1 MSDDMEK
8 PVYGMI
14 DGYYRCWVGDG
25 ETIRSALNYVPEPD
39 DVFIVSYP
47 KSGNTWL
54 EHIAYNIINDRAPPA
69 NWMDYN
75 REIPFLDMHG
85 AEATRRMRRPGFIKT
100 HMPFHL
106 HPYSRDAK
114 YICICR
120 NPYDCCVS
128 FYHHTRNIP
137 IYLFSDGTF
146 DEFLEMFVAGKVDF
160 GDYFD
165 HLLSWYDHRDDP
177 NVLFLTYEDLKE
189 DTATWV
195 MKIADFLG
203 DDYGKKLRADKTAL
217 ENILNRTSFEA
228 MKEHVN
234 VAQREFVVQRSLVP
248 DDQKPEWV
256 KRAMK
261 AIGKRVP
268 NINQPPGDFVRKGV
282 VGGWKTHFSAEQ
294 AARLKEH
301 IAVKTRGSDVMG
313 LWKKLE
319 LP

>member
-1 MSDDMEK
+1 MEK
-8 PVYGMI
+8 PVYRMV
-14 DGYYRCWVGDG
+14 DGYYRCWVSD
-25 ETIRSALNYVPEPD
+25 EATIRSALNYVPKPE

-54 EHIAYNIINDRAPPA
+54 NHIAYNIMNDRAPPA

-75 REIPFLDMHG
+75 REIPFLEKHG
-85 AEATRRMRRPGFIKT
+85 AEATRGMRRPGFIKT

-128 FYHHTRNIP
+128 FYHHTRSIP
-137 IYLFSDGTF
+137 FYLFCDGTF
-146 DEFLEMFVAGKVDF
+146 DEFLEMFMAGEVDC

-165 HLLSWYDHRDDP
+165 HLLSWYNHRNDP
-177 NVLFLTYEDLKE
+177 NVFFLTYEDLKE
-189 DTATWV
+189 DTANWA

-203 DDYGKKLRADKTAL
+203 DDYGKKLRADKRAL
-217 ENILNRTSFEA
+217 ENVLSRTSFEA

-234 VAQREFVVQRSLVP
+234 VAQRKFVVEQSLVP
-248 DDQKPEWV
+248 EEQQPEKV

-261 AIGKRVP
+261 VMGNRVP
-268 NINQPPGDFVRKGV
+268 NINQASRNFVRKGV
-282 VGGWKTHFSAEQ
+282 VGDWKTHFSAEH

-301 IAVKTRGSDVMG
+301 IAVKTLGSDVMS
-313 LWKKLE
+313 LWKKLQ